1 MPKPMKLPMI
11 LLATA
16 AIVMPL
22 RAATPRD
29 IEATADRLVEAAM
42 REKHIPGLVLAIV
55 KDGKVVVKK
64 GYGVK
69 TTGSREVP
77 DANTVFS
84 IGSLSKSLTAFGV
97 MRLVDEGKV
106 DLDAPASTYIAN
118 LPTAWR
124 KITVRQ
130 FMTMTSGIP
139 QLKAKEPTFDAE
151 LRQAGQMPMAF
162 PPGTKQDYN
171 NFNFAVAGKIIESVS
186 GEPYLTYMQRRVF
199 EPLGMRDTGRSGRV
213 KTSDRATGYTPRG
226 KAIEPQ
232 GSDYGVPSGFLET
245 SINDLLK
252 FDDALRTHAL
262 MKPRT
267 YQEMLTPTI
276 VPGRHTWSFTPGW
289 QWRKAGNV
297 TVIAKNG
304 AVDGFSSQYHFVPER
319 GDAVIMI
326 WNTKGKGLDLWA
338 VVADILDQC
347 LGIPKPGR

>member
-1 MPKPMKLPMI
+1 MRFAPIL

-16 AIVMPL
+16 AAVMPL
-22 RAATPRD
+22 RAAPPRD
-29 IEATADRLVEAAM
+29 IEATADRIVESAM
-42 REKHIPGLVLAIV
+42 RDKHIPGLVLAIV

-69 TTGSREVP
+69 AIGTREVP

-106 DLDAPASTYIAN
+106 DLDAPASKYIPN
-118 LPTAWR
+118 LPAAWR

-139 QLKAKEPTFDAE
+139 QLQAKQPTFDAT
-151 LRQAGQMPMAF
+151 LREADHIPMAF
-162 PPGTKQDYN
+162 APGTQQDYN
-171 NFNFAVAGKIIESVS
+171 NFNFAVAGKIIEAVS
-186 GEPYLTYMQRRVF
+186 GEPYLTYMRRRVF
-199 EPLGMRDTGRSGRV
+199 EPLGMRDTGRSGTV
-213 KTSDRATGYTPRG
+213 KTNDRATGYTPRG
-226 KAIEPQ
+226 KAIEPS

-245 SINDLLK
+245 TIDDLLK
-252 FDDALRTHAL
+252 FNDALRTHEL

-267 YQEMLTPTI
+267 YQEMLTPNV
-276 VPGRHTWSFTPGW
+276 VPGRHAWSFTPGW
-289 QWRKAGNV
+289 QWRKAGNA

-326 WNTKGKGLDLWA
+326 WNTKGKGLDLWGT
-338 VVADILDQC
+338 VADLLDQC
-347 LGIPKPGR
+347 LGIPKPGAGR